1 MFEYFSCDM
10 YSTSIVLLIRIT
22 IFRMN
27 LDENTTYCMWTDT
40 PVKSTFTY
48 SREADTSL
56 KIAGIAD
63 KMIHKH
69 DGHAMISMINVLSSK
84 TYLLE
89 GKNSL

>member
-1 MFEYFSCDM
+1 
-10 YSTSIVLLIRIT
+10 
-22 IFRMN
+22 MN

-40 PVKSTFTY
+40 PVKSMFTY

-89 GKNSL
+89 GKIAYRMAILGVNRDPILMKQGHRFG